1 VFALLSTGDGR
12 GGHSSMDASGS
23 LQLDEIVVIRIIGGS
38 DFFCVIRGKYD
49 TELELELENDAAD
62 MSTTTTDPAD
72 DNAV

>member
-1 VFALLSTGDGR
+1 MFALLSTGDGR

>member
-1 VFALLSTGDGR
+1 
-12 GGHSSMDASGS
+12 MDASGS

>member
-1 VFALLSTGDGR
+1 MLSTGDGR